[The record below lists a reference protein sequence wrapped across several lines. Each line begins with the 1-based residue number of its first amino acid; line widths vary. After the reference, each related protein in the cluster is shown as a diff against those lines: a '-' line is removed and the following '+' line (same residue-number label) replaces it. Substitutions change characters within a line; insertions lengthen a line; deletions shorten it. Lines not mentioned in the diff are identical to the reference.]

1 MDIYK
6 CPKSKRA
13 EGVSPNGPKIPIS
26 LEYALNAKKIM
37 RVGAA

>member
-13 EGVSPNGPKIPIS
+13 EGVSPKGPKNAIS
-26 LEYALNAKKIM
+26 LEYALNSKKIM
-37 RVGAA
+37 RVGTA

>member
-13 EGVSPNGPKIPIS
+13 EGVSPKGPKNPVS

-37 RVGAA
+37 RICAA